1 MAEHYPHLF
10 QPGRIGKLTLK
21 NRLVM
26 APMGTPSLTGW
37 RGTFSDRLMDY
48 YERRAQGGVGLII
61 TGVSLVNSKVEPW
74 EADGEPSLVTF
85 DAAWKVRNFIQLTE
99 RVHDHGAK
107 IFAQLT
113 AGFGRVMPKRILNKP
128 GVEPIAPS
136 AMAAFWRPEIMTR
149 EMRLD
154 EIRALV
160 TSCGRAALVA
170 QMSGFD
176 GIELHGHEGY
186 LLDQFMTP
194 LWNQR
199 TDQYGGSYDNRMR
212 FALECIA
219 GIKKAVG
226 DDFPICYRIGIEH
239 KLPGG
244 RERDEGIRI
253 AQDLEAAGVAA
264 LHVDAGCYDNWHWP
278 HPPLYQPPGCMV
290 DMAATVRP
298 HVALP
303 LITVGRMGYPAL
315 ADRVVG
321 EGAADFVAIGRPLL
335 ADPDF
340 PNKARHGSAICPCI
354 GCHECMHRMHMN
366 QSISCAVNPE
376 CGDEVRLKLT
386 KAERLKKVMV
396 IGGGVAGME
405 AARVCALRGH
415 AVTLYEKSGRLGGV
429 LNIAGASDFKKDL
442 KDLLEY
448 KRGQLEG
455 LAGLRVVSNVEVTAE
470 TIRAEKPEVIFLATG
485 SSPISEAP
493 IPGLEDTPVIMPD
506 DIYKG
511 KLPEGQKVVVIGGG
525 AVGCEAAWH
534 LAREG
539 RQVSIVEMLPQVAGD
554 LFMANRDMLL
564 EELERCGVQIPHGH
578 QGDPAGSRSGA
589 CVQPRRRRG
598 YGSCGHGVG
607 HRTAGGKLSGSG
619 GPGNG
624 GRRPYDRRQPFSPQD
639 KRRHM
644 GSLQNRQGGL
654 IFLAPFR

>member
-1 MAEHYPHLF
+1 VAAHYPHIF

-26 APMGTPSLTGW
+26 APMGTPALTGW

-61 TGVSLVNSKVEPW
+61 TGVSLINSKVEPW
-74 EADGEPSLVTF
+74 ESDGEPSLVTF
-85 DAAWKVRNFIQLTE
+85 DAPWKARNFIQLTE

-113 AGFGRVMPKRILNKP
+113 AGFGRVLPKRILNKP

-136 AMAAFWRPEIMTR
+136 PMPAFWRPEIMAR
-149 EMRLD
+149 EIRLD
-154 EIRALV
+154 EIEALV
-160 TSCGRAALVA
+160 DSCGRAALVA
-170 QMSGFD
+170 QLSGFD

-199 TDQYGGSYDNRMR
+199 TDQYGGSHANRVR

-219 GIKKAVG
+219 SIKAAVG
-226 DDFPICYRIGIEH
+226 DDFPISYRIGIEH

-244 RERDEGIRI
+244 RQREEGIRI
-253 AQDLEAAGVAA
+253 VQDLDAAGVAA

-303 LITVGRMGYPAL
+303 VITVGRMGYPDL
-315 ADRVVG
+315 ADRVVE
-321 EGAADFVAIGRPLL
+321 EGTADFVAIGRPLL

-340 PNKARHGSAICPCI
+340 PDKARHGRAQEIVPCI
-354 GCHECMHRMHMN
+354 GCHECMHRMHLN

-376 CGDEVRLKLT
+376 CGDERRLKLT
-386 KAERLKKVMV
+386 RAERPKKVMV

-415 AVTLYEKSGRLGGV
+415 AVILYERSGHLGGV

-442 KDLLEY
+442 KDLLEC
-448 KRGQLEG
+448 KRGQLDG
-455 LAGLRVVSNVEVTAE
+455 LAGLRVLTNAEVTAE
-470 TIRAEKPEVIFLATG
+470 TIRNEKPEVIFLATG
-485 SSPISEAP
+485 SQPIRQAP

-506 DIYKG
+506 DIYQG
-511 KLPEGQKVVVIGGG
+511 VLPEGRKIVVIGGG

-564 EELERCGVQIPHGH
+564 EELERCRVEILTATKVTRLAPGQVSISNQHGE
-578 QGDPAGSRSGA
+578 ATLEA
-589 CVQPRRRRG
+589 EAIVL
-598 YGSCGHGVG
+598 
-607 HRTAGGKLSGSG
+607 AI
-619 GPGNG
+619 
-624 GRRPYDRRQPFSPQD
+624 GRRAESALAQAAREVAGDVYVIGDS
-639 KRRHM
+639 
-644 GSLQNRQGGL
+644 
-654 IFLAPFR
+654 LAPRKIKDAIWEAYKTARVI

>member
-1 MAEHYPHLF
+1 MAMHYPNLF
-10 QPGRIGKLTLK
+10 QPGRIGDLTLN

-61 TGVSLVNSKVEPW
+61 TGVNLVNSKVEPW
-74 EADGEPSLVTF
+74 ETDGEPSLVTF
-85 DAAWKVRNFIQLTE
+85 DAAWKAKNFIQLTE

-113 AGFGRVMPKRILNKP
+113 AGFGRVLPKRILSKP

-136 AMAAFWRPEIMTR
+136 PMPAFWRPEIMTR

-154 EIRALV
+154 EIQALV
-160 TSCGRAALVA
+160 DSCGRAALVA

-199 TDQYGGSYDNRMR
+199 TDQYGGSYENRMR

-219 GIKKAVG
+219 SIKATVG
-226 DDFPICYRIGIEH
+226 DEFPICYRVGIEH

-244 RERDEGIRI
+244 REKSEGIRI
-253 AQDLEAAGVAA
+253 AQDLERAGVAA

-290 DMAATVRP
+290 DMAAAVRP
-298 HVALP
+298 NVSLP
-303 LITVGRMGYPAL
+303 VITVGRMGYPDL
-315 ADRVVG
+315 AERVVG
-321 EGAADFVAIGRPLL
+321 EGTADFVAMGRPLL

-340 PNKARHGSAICPCI
+340 ARKARLGRPQEICPCI
-354 GCHECMHRMHMN
+354 GCHECMHRMHLN

-376 CGDEVRLKLT
+376 CGDEARLKLT
-386 KAERLKKVMV
+386 KAGRPKKVMV

-415 AVTLYEKSGRLGGV
+415 AVTLYEKSGQLGGV
-429 LNIAGASDFKKDL
+429 LNIAGASDFKHDL
-442 KDLLEY
+442 KSLLEF
-448 KRGQLEG
+448 KRGQLQG
-455 LAGLRVVSNVEVTAE
+455 LAGLRVITGTEVTAA
-470 TIRAEKPEVIFLATG
+470 TMRAEKPDAIFLATG
-485 SSPISEAP
+485 SRPITSAP
-493 IPGLEDTPVIMPD
+493 IPGLEETPVVSPD
-506 DIYKG
+506 DIYLG
-511 KLPEGQKVVVIGGG
+511 RLPEGQKVVIIGGG

-534 LAREG
+534 LAQEG

-554 LFMANRDMLL
+554 LFMANRAMLL
-564 EELERCGVQIPHGH
+564 EELARHGVRILTGAKVTGLAPGQVRIADE
-578 QGDPAGSRSGA
+578 QGDAVLEA
-589 CVQPRRRRG
+589 EAIVL
-598 YGSCGHGVG
+598 
-607 HRTAGGKLSGSG
+607 AI
-619 GPGNG
+619 
-624 GRRPYDRRQPFSPQD
+624 GRRAENGLAQAARETADDVYLIGDSLSPRKIKD
-639 KRRHM
+639 AIWEAYKAGRVV
-644 GSLQNRQGGL
+644 
-654 IFLAPFR
+654 

>member
-1 MAEHYPHLF
+1 MAVHYPNLF
-10 QPGRIGKLTLK
+10 QPGSIGKLTLK

-61 TGVSLVNSKVEPW
+61 TGVCLINSKVEPW
-74 EADGEPSLVTF
+74 ESDGEPSLVTF
-85 DAAWKVRNFIQLTE
+85 DAPWKVRNFIQLTE

-113 AGFGRVMPKRILNKP
+113 GGFGRVLPKRILNKP

-136 AMAAFWRPEIMTR
+136 VMPTFWRPEIMTR

-154 EIRALV
+154 EIQELV
-160 TSCGRAALVA
+160 ESCGRAALVA

-199 TDQYGGSYDNRMR
+199 TDQYGGSYENRMR

-219 GIKKAVG
+219 NIKKAVG

-244 RERDEGIRI
+244 RERAEGIRI
-253 AQDLEAAGVAA
+253 AQDLETAGVSV
-264 LHVDAGCYDNWHWP
+264 LHVDAGSYDNWHWP

-298 HVALP
+298 FVALP
-303 LITVGRMGYPAL
+303 VMTVGRLGYPAL
-315 ADRVVG
+315 ADRIVK
-321 EGAADFVAIGRPLL
+321 EGTADFVAIGRPLL

-340 PNKARHGSAICPCI
+340 ADKARHGRAQDIVPCI

-386 KAERLKKVMV
+386 KAECSKKVMV

-415 AVTLYEKSGRLGGV
+415 QVSLYEKSGQLGGV
-429 LNIAGASDFKKDL
+429 LNIAGASEFKKDL
-442 KDLLEY
+442 SDLLAC
-448 KRGQLEG
+448 KLRQLEG
-455 LAGLRVVSNVEVTAE
+455 LAGLSVVTNAEVSEA
-470 TIRAEKPEVIFLATG
+470 TIKAEKPEVIFLATG
-485 SSPISEAP
+485 SRPISRAP
-493 IPGLEDTPVIMPD
+493 IAGMEGTPVIMPD
-506 DIYKG
+506 DIYQG
-511 KLPEGQKVVVIGGG
+511 ELPDALKVVVIGGG

-534 LAREG
+534 MALEG
-539 RQVSIVEMLPQVAGD
+539 KGVTIVEMLPQVAGD
-554 LFMANRDMLL
+554 LFMANRGMLL
-564 EELERCGVQIPHGH
+564 QELERYSVRILTSTMVTSLAPGRVQVSNQ
-578 QGDPAGSRSGA
+578 QGDTTLETEAIVLA
-589 CVQPRRRRG
+589 I
-598 YGSCGHGVG
+598 
-607 HRTAGGKLSGSG
+607 
-619 GPGNG
+619 
-624 GRRPYDRRQPFSPQD
+624 GRRSENALAQVARETAEDVYVIGDS
-639 KRRHM
+639 
-644 GSLQNRQGGL
+644 
-654 IFLAPFR
+654 LAPRKIKDAIWEAYKFGRVV

>member
-1 MAEHYPHLF
+1 MAVHYPHLF
-10 QPGRIGKLTLK
+10 QPGCIGKLSLK

-26 APMGTPSLTGW
+26 APMGTPALTGW

-85 DAAWKVRNFIQLTE
+85 DAPWKARNFIQLTE

-113 AGFGRVMPKRILNKP
+113 AGFGRVLPKRILNKP

-136 AMAAFWRPEIMTR
+136 PMPAFWRPEITTR

-154 EIRALV
+154 EIEALV
-160 TSCGRAALVA
+160 NSCGRAALVA

-199 TDQYGGSYDNRMR
+199 TDQYGGSYANRMR

-219 GIKKAVG
+219 GIKQAVG

-244 RERDEGIRI
+244 RERDEGLRI

-298 HVALP
+298 HVSLP
-303 LITVGRMGYPAL
+303 VITVGRMGYPAL

-321 EGAADFVAIGRPLL
+321 EGTADFVAIGRPLL

-340 PNKARHGSAICPCI
+340 ADKARHGRAKEICPCI
-354 GCHECMHRMHMN
+354 GCHECMHRMHLN

-376 CGDEVRLKLT
+376 CGDERRLKPT
-386 KAERLKKVMV
+386 KAERFKKVMV

-415 AVTLYEKSGRLGGV
+415 EVTLYEKSGQLGGV

-448 KRGQLEG
+448 KRGQLAG
-455 LAGLRVVSNVEVTAE
+455 LAGLRVVTNAEVSAE

-485 SSPISEAP
+485 SSPISKAP
-493 IPGLEDTPVIMPD
+493 IPGLEDTPLVMPD

-511 KLPEGQKVVVIGGG
+511 ELPEGQKVVVIGGG

-534 LAREG
+534 LAKKG
-539 RQVSIVEMLPQVAGD
+539 RAVSIVEMLPQVAGD

-564 EELERCGVQIPHGH
+564 EELGRCGVRILTGTRVTRLAPGQVHVSN
-578 QGDPAGSRSGA
+578 QEGDAVLEA
-589 CVQPRRRRG
+589 AAMVL
-598 YGSCGHGVG
+598 
-607 HRTAGGKLSGSG
+607 AI
-619 GPGNG
+619 
-624 GRRPYDRRQPFSPQD
+624 GRRAENSLAQAARETADDVYVIGDSLSPRKIKD
-639 KRRHM
+639 AIWEAYKTGRVV
-644 GSLQNRQGGL
+644 
-654 IFLAPFR
+654 